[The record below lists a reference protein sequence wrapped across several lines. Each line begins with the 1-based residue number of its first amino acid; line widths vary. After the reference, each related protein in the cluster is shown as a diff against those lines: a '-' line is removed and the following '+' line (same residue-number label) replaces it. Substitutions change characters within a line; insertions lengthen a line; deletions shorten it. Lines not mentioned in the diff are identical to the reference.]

1 MLYYSS
7 ILKDSPVGFWK
18 LDESSGPVAYDSSGC
33 GNNGSYYNGIN
44 KVDIPLVPGGAHANK
59 ITDSE
64 TISFEITK
72 DFSGQ
77 AGIGGFGI
85 QKTEDNDF
93 SLEVWF
99 HPKNIT
105 GLTPIL
111 ADDSGIGIYW
121 DNGNIV
127 FKVESER
134 IDYTVPYRD
143 KSFHIVAT
151 YETNVIRLYV
161 DSELVANKFISPIT
175 FSNESLSIESGPA
188 LSGEYFLID
197 SPAIYRYSLNINKV
211 KSHYQH
217 VDTNTSVQVVKSNF
231 GQLFK
236 STLQHQYQ
244 PDQFA
249 WPAYIPFTL
258 FENDNIIHRKT
269 TNSLYLSGTS
279 NAYFVTSIGPS
290 SSKNYVSSK
299 IEWFGGQGISIY
311 SSLDYDG
318 ENTVWNECTNGSY
331 IPGICLGETFLNEKE
346 IYFKVEFNSEDI
358 NLYIPELY
366 YIGVY
371 LYEDK
376 KLYSHNGRSFIS
388 TSETTSVSCWDV
400 DFSNRE
406 YQLISRNYDNGIRS
420 LGAGFY
426 LETVDDTQS
435 VELIVTPKTLGAG
448 YLMYNKTD
456 NVEYSLSW
464 TSNGTL
470 TKSNIS
476 GLYINGQD
484 VSSSTNISSY
494 LNIDEPNY
502 ILIKTTDPVT
512 GQIWFNT
519 KSENSIRTGTLDNN
533 LYTLIAIYGDSNIDH
548 LTNYNIY
555 VGNESVSNA
564 PSVITLNDIGPVT
577 YDFDWVVLDN
587 A

>member
-1 MLYYSS
+1 MYYSA

-18 LDESSGPVAYDSSGC
+18 LDEPSGAIAYDYSGC
-33 GNNGSYYNGIN
+33 GNDGQYIGGIN
-44 KVDIPLVPGGAHANK
+44 KVDLPLVPGGLHSNK
-59 ITDSE
+59 ITE
-64 TISFEITK
+64 NQTIDFNITK

-77 AGIGGFGI
+77 LGVGGFGI

-93 SLEVWF
+93 SFEVWF

-111 ADDSGIGIYW
+111 ADNSGIGIYW

-127 FKVESER
+127 FKLESER
-134 IDYTVPYRD
+134 IDYAVPYRN
-143 KSFHIVAT
+143 KSFHVVAT
-151 YETNVIRLYV
+151 YEINVIRLYV
-161 DSELVANKFISPIT
+161 DSQLVVSKFIDPII
-175 FSNESLSIESGPA
+175 FSNEELSIKSGPSA
-188 LSGEYFLID
+188 TGEYFLID

-211 KSHYQH
+211 ISHYQH

-249 WPAYIPFTL
+249 WPSYIPFNL

-269 TNSLYLSGTS
+269 TNSLYLSGTT
-279 NAYFVTSIGPS
+279 NAYFLTSIGPS
-290 SSKNYVSSK
+290 SSKNYISSK
-299 IEWFGGQGISIY
+299 IEWFGGEGISVY
-311 SSLDYDG
+311 SSLNYDG
-318 ENTVWNECTNGSY
+318 ENTIWEECTNGSY
-331 IPGICLGETFLNEKE
+331 IPGICLGQTFLNEKE
-346 IYFKVEFNSEDI
+346 IYFKVEFNSDDI
-358 NLYIPELY
+358 NLYVPELY

-388 TSETTSVSCWDV
+388 VSETESVPCWDV

-426 LETVDDTQS
+426 LETVDENQS
-435 VELIVTPKTLGAG
+435 IELIFTPKSLGSG
-448 YLMYNKTD
+448 YLIYNNTD
-456 NVEYSLSW
+456 SLEYSVSW
-464 TSNGTL
+464 MSNGAL

-484 VSSSTNISSY
+484 VSLATNISSY

-502 ILIKTTDPVT
+502 ILIKTNNPIT

-519 KSENSIRTGTLDNN
+519 KSENSVRTGTLDNN
-533 LYTLIAIYGDSNIDH
+533 LYSLIAIYESENIEH

-555 VGNESVSNA
+555 IGNESISNS
-564 PSVITLNDIGPVT
+564 PSVMTLNDIGPST